1 MEAHGSKI
9 HKFQLAARRLSRAEH
24 MTEKN
29 AACPN
34 KRTKTWHLEQVYCQ
48 HRLKC
53 ARERMAT
60 YPQEWTTLYLAKVPS
75 ETSVGD
81 DMPPG
86 PPEALGSAG
95 NRSR

>member
-1 MEAHGSKI
+1 MEAHESRI
-9 HKFQLAARRLSRAEH
+9 HQFQLAARRLARAEH

-48 HRLKC
+48 NRLRC
-53 ARERMAT
+53 ARERMAN
-60 YPQEWTTLYLAKVPS
+60 YPEEWRTLYLANVPS
-75 ETSVGD
+75 ATSVGD
-81 DMPPG
+81 DMPLDMT
-86 PPEALGSAG
+86 EAPGSAG